1 MRVIIQRSK
10 KSSVISAGKTLGEI
24 DKGFVLLVGVTHG
37 DTIEDVE
44 YCARKVSNMR
54 LFEDNEGKTNLS
66 LTEVEGS
73 ILSISQFTLYANT
86 KKGNRPSFINAAEPD
101 QANQL
106 YQAFNKQ
113 LREYGFEVEEGEFGA
128 DMQVNITNDGPVT
141 ILLDSK
147 NRDM

>member
-10 KSSVISAGKTLGEI
+10 KSSVKSAGKTLGEI

-54 LFEDNEGKTNLS
+54 LFEDNDGKTNLS
-66 LTEVEGS
+66 LKEVDGS

-86 KKGNRPSFINAAEPD
+86 KKGNRPSFINAAEPE

-106 YQAFNKQ
+106 YQEFNEQ
-113 LREYGFEVEEGEFGA
+113 LREYGFEVAEGEFGA